1 MKQLLLLIACLLT
14 PLSVLAQ
21 ELATIDGL
29 RYLLT
34 VNQTAYIENTNTYT
48 GELDIPEKV
57 TYEGKD
63 YTVKGIKWLAFD
75 FCNTLTKVRIPKTLT
90 EIYHYAGY
98 KACKNPFRAC
108 TSLESIEVDEE
119 NPSMS
124 SVDGVLFNKDKTQ
137 LYCYPAGARRE
148 NYTVPDGVTWTGG
161 DAFAYNSYLQS
172 VTLPNSVAEI
182 NFDIFSNCT
191 NLKSVKLSE
200 SITYIPASSFEK
212 CESLKFLEI
221 PESVS
226 GFAESVFRWSPID
239 TIVIRGTFP
248 NGLRYDTFYFMDEST
263 VIYVQASEVEKFK
276 QVFHGTVLPLE
287 EYHPKPIYNT
297 FVVEGKRWNCVNI
310 GGNPANEPTPFS
322 YFMQGDTL
330 IGGQVCKKMF
340 IEGLHGDKPDYYA
353 AFYEEDGRVYRYQKE
368 SESAELIFDYVRQAG
383 NKGTFFGQEHEVI
396 RIDTLESQGRKFR
409 VLYLYNG
416 VPNISGVT
424 IVVDGLG
431 GDISSM
437 FSPGALVGG
446 TNGLATCEQDG
457 EVIYSAAD
465 INYYVYDEVI
475 SKWYAYWLATQ
486 VSGIRETQ
494 RTPAANDI
502 YDLQGRRL
510 SSVPRKGV
518 YVRDGKKVVIK

>member
-1 MKQLLLLIACLLT
+1 MKKVILIVSLVFI
-14 PLSVLAQ
+14 SISMIAQ
-21 ELATIDGL
+21 
-29 RYLLT
+29 
-34 VNQTAYIENTNTYT
+34 
-48 GELDIPEKV
+48 
-57 TYEGKD
+57 
-63 YTVKGIKWLAFD
+63 
-75 FCNTLTKVRIPKTLT
+75 
-90 EIYHYAGY
+90 
-98 KACKNPFRAC
+98 
-108 TSLESIEVDEE
+108 
-119 NPSMS
+119 
-124 SVDGVLFNKDKTQ
+124 
-137 LYCYPAGARRE
+137 
-148 NYTVPDGVTWTGG
+148 
-161 DAFAYNSYLQS
+161 
-172 VTLPNSVAEI
+172 
-182 NFDIFSNCT
+182 
-191 NLKSVKLSE
+191 
-200 SITYIPASSFEK
+200 
-212 CESLKFLEI
+212 
-221 PESVS
+221 
-226 GFAESVFRWSPID
+226 
-239 TIVIRGTFP
+239 
-248 NGLRYDTFYFMDEST
+248 
-263 VIYVQASEVEKFK
+263 
-276 QVFHGTVLPLE
+276 
-287 EYHPKPIYNT
+287 KPIYNT
-297 FVVEGKRWNCVNI
+297 FVVEGKRWNCVHTN
-310 GGNPANEPTPFS
+310 GNSANEPTPFS
-322 YFMQGDTL
+322 YFMQGDTV

>member
-1 MKQLLLLIACLLT
+1 
-14 PLSVLAQ
+14 
-21 ELATIDGL
+21 
-29 RYLLT
+29 
-34 VNQTAYIENTNTYT
+34 
-48 GELDIPEKV
+48 
-57 TYEGKD
+57 
-63 YTVKGIKWLAFD
+63 
-75 FCNTLTKVRIPKTLT
+75 
-90 EIYHYAGY
+90 
-98 KACKNPFRAC
+98 
-108 TSLESIEVDEE
+108 
-119 NPSMS
+119 MS

-330 IGGQVCKKMF
+330 IGGQVCKKMYKDDSAASSP
-340 IEGLHGDKPDYYA
+340 IYIG
-353 AFYEEDGRVYRYQKE
+353 AFYEEGGKVYSCYSNRN
-368 SESAELIFDYVRQAG
+368 ELIQIYDFSCKEGETCMCYGVE
-383 NKGTFFGQEHEVI
+383 KEVL
-396 RIDTLESQGRKFR
+396 RIDTIVGKDYSFRFFFLFDKMDDYMYSSLDNLTVLVDGIGGDTSDFLHPGGGMGGGDGLLSCEQNGEMFYTANIVANNYYSDFVNWLTDLLRDR
-409 VLYLYNG
+409 VLTG
-416 VPNISGVT
+416 IAVPT
-424 IVVDGLG
+424 A
-431 GDISSM
+431 SS
-437 FSPGALVGG
+437 L
-446 TNGLATCEQDG
+446 
-457 EVIYSAAD
+457 
-465 INYYVYDEVI
+465 
-475 SKWYAYWLATQ
+475 
-486 VSGIRETQ
+486 
-494 RTPAANDI
+494 PAVNDI
-502 YDLQGRRL
+502 YDMQGRRL
-510 SSVPRKGV
+510 SSVLRKGV
-518 YVRDGKKVVIK
+518 YIKGR